1 MDYPKTLDFLYTQ
14 LPMYQRI
21 GAAAYKTDLNNTIE
35 ICRLLGNPERRF
47 ASIHIAGTNGKGSV
61 AHMLA
66 SVFQEAGFKTGL
78 YTSPHLVD
86 FRERI
91 KINGEMIP
99 EGEVVSF
106 VQRNAELLGHVQPSF
121 FEYTFGMAMDYFSA
135 SSIDMAIIETGM
147 GGRLDSTNVITP
159 MISVIT
165 NIGMDHNRFLGD
177 KLEKIALEKA
187 GIIKPRVPVVIGET
201 QVETEKIFRDVAR
214 EKLSEICF
222 ADQEFSVVNI
232 DRPDDGLHG
241 VTLDVMKG
249 EQGVYRSLDLPFG
262 SDYQLKNTL
271 TVVATVELARKA
283 GHSISTTAFHN
294 GISNVISNT
303 GFAGRW
309 QVLRKNP
316 LAICDTGH
324 NRDGIRQV
332 VDQINALDFRH
343 LHFVFGTVDDKDIDE
358 ILGLLSP
365 DATYYFCKADIPR
378 AMDAGSLKSLAG
390 RHGLVGKAYP
400 SVKKAYEAALE
411 GAGENDLV
419 FVGGSTFVVAEI
431 L

>member
-1 MDYPKTLDFLYTQ
+1 MDYRKTLDFLYKQ

-35 ICRLLGNPERRF
+35 ICRVLGNPERRF
-47 ASIHIAGTNGKGSV
+47 TSIHIAGTNGKGSV

-66 SVFQEAGFKTGL
+66 SVFQEAGYKTGL
-78 YTSPHLVD
+78 YTSPHLLD

-99 EGEVVSF
+99 EDEVIAFVSKYTGP
-106 VQRNAELLGHVQPSF
+106 LSHIQPSF

-135 SSIDMAIIETGM
+135 SSIDMAIVETGM

-159 MISVIT
+159 IISVIT
-165 NIGMDHNRFLGD
+165 NIGMDHTRFLGNSLD
-177 KLEKIALEKA
+177 KIAREKA
-187 GIIKPRVPVVIGET
+187 GIIKLHVPVVIGET
-201 QVETEKIFRDVAR
+201 QAETEGIFRDVAR

-222 ADQEFSVVNI
+222 ADQEFAVVNI
-232 DRPDDGLHG
+232 HRPDQGLNG
-241 VTLDVMKG
+241 VTMDVMKSG
-249 EQGVYRSLDLPFG
+249 KTVYRSLGLPFG
-262 SDYQLKNTL
+262 SGYQLKNAL
-271 TVVATVELARKA
+271 TVVAAVEQARKA
-283 GHSISTTAFHN
+283 GFSIGTMAFHS
-294 GISNVISNT
+294 GLSNVISNT

-316 LAICDTGH
+316 ITICDTGH
-324 NRDGIRQV
+324 NKDGIRQV
-332 VDQINALDFRH
+332 MAQISTLNFNH
-343 LHFVFGTVDDKDIDE
+343 LHFVFGAVDDKDIDE
-358 ILGLLSP
+358 VLELLDP

-378 AMDAGSLKSLAG
+378 GMDSGALNTMAV

-400 SVKKAYEAALE
+400 SVRKAYEAALRR
-411 GAGENDLV
+411 AGENDLV
-419 FVGGSTFVVAEI
+419 FIGGSTFVVAEI